1 MKSKPTFLKAPSLR
15 NHAVSALL
23 SKGGIHAKDSKKGKR
38 KAQRKLSKA
47 LCTDF

>member
-1 MKSKPTFLKAPSLR
+1 MKPKPIFLRAPSLR

-38 KAQRKLSKA
+38 KAQRKLSKT
-47 LCTDF
+47 LCAEF